1 MAVMIRGME
10 NIPGSCFDCDLHNYH
25 FCDLTGNCIEQN
37 YDDST
42 RAEDCPLEEVPEP
55 YIVEEQQGEKKM
67 SMTQQELMNE
77 CDMLQ
82 GNINRMMVT
91 DDHEELLT
99 MFAYAHKRLGEIYW
113 ENKKR
118 INLKALEKQ

>member
-1 MAVMIRGME
+1 
-10 NIPGSCFDCDLHNYH
+10 
-25 FCDLTGNCIEQN
+25 
-37 YDDST
+37 
-42 RAEDCPLEEVPEP
+42 
-55 YIVEEQQGEKKM
+55 M
-67 SMTQQELMNE
+67 SMTREKLMNE

-91 DDHEELLT
+91 DNHEELLT

-118 INLKALEKQ
+118 INLKALEQSEGDHE